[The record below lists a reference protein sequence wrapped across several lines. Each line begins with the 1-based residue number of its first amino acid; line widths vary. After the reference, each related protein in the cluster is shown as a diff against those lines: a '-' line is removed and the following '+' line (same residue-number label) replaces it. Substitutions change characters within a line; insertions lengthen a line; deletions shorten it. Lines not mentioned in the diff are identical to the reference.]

1 MFVLNRLTSQ
11 VDQKKFLPCLCA
23 PGSCDPG
30 AFFLF
35 FFRNNLSYKKLT
47 IFILKTDMK
56 HFFNDIWI
64 HFKFI
69 CQDIWQ
75 ALLPALMMIGAF
87 LQPIQMI
94 LLTVGFAIIADTI
107 FARIRVYVQKKRN
120 AKKIAEKKRV
130 TKLEQEKATWTSRS
144 MQMGIIGKVFMYTS
158 AVLLVFFLDYAI
170 LNEFVKL
177 FVNIDFL
184 ATKVLAGVFVYVEA
198 LSMDESFKII
208 KGKSMLTYMFEL
220 INKAKKIKVRLE
232 SVNKGK
238 KKEDEPEQPE

>member
-1 MFVLNRLTSQ
+1 
-11 VDQKKFLPCLCA
+11 
-23 PGSCDPG
+23 
-30 AFFLF
+30 
-35 FFRNNLSYKKLT
+35 
-47 IFILKTDMK
+47 
-56 HFFNDIWI
+56 
-64 HFKFI
+64 
-69 CQDIWQ
+69 
-75 ALLPALMMIGAF
+75 MMIGAF

-120 AKKIAEKKRV
+120 TKKIAEKKKL

-220 INKAKKIKVRLE
+220 VNKAKKIKVRLE
-232 SVNKGK
+232 SVNNGK
-238 KKEDEPEQPE
+238 KKEEPEQPEN